1 LLLPRKKSDIF
12 RRSGPASKNTQESNE
27 YKETTLDFIENVI
40 MTRASARK
48 YTGESISEEDLLRI
62 VKAGFAAPSAVNVQ
76 PWDIVLVTDRSKLD
90 ALCHKLP
97 YAKML
102 DKAAAAIVVCGN
114 PHKDLLVAKHHWK
127 VDCAAMTENILLA
140 AHSLGY
146 GAVWTAVHPDEA
158 REKSVRQTLGIPEK
172 IIPLNVIPIGVIE
185 GKAPE
190 PKDKLNKKALHREE
204 W

>member
-1 LLLPRKKSDIF
+1 MPRKQSENF
-12 RRSGPASKNTQESNE
+12 RRSGPVPIKTMESIE
-27 YKETTLDFIENVI
+27 YKETTLDFIDTVI

-48 YTGESISEEDLLRI
+48 YTGESIPEEDLLRI
-62 VKAGFAAPSAVNVQ
+62 VKAGFAAPSAVNIQ
-76 PWDIVLVTDRSKLD
+76 PWDIVLVTDRAKLD
-90 ALCHKLP
+90 ALCKGLP

-158 REKSVRQTLGIPEK
+158 REKPVRQILGIPEK
-172 IIPLNVIPIGVIE
+172 IIPLNVIPIGVID

-190 PKDKLNKKALHREE
+190 PKDKFNKKALHREE